1 MFKTGITINC
11 LINWLKIYKM

>member
-11 LINWLKIYKM
+11 LINWLKI